1 MKPDFDVV
9 TNPGQYLNRVN
20 SKGDTTSPVL
30 IRSAQG
36 KAAFDY
42 YIEPYYGDNFEYGS
56 NGFFYAPKNL
66 DAVGEASAAM
76 EYELEYNNFGQFLTF
91 FAENTGFFG

>member
-30 IRSAQG
+30 IRSEQ
-36 KAAFDY
+36 KKVVFDY
-42 YIEPYYGDNFEYGS
+42 YIEPYYGDDFEYGS
-56 NGFFYAPKNL
+56 NGFFFAPKNI
-66 DAVGEASAAM
+66 DAVAAAIGH
-76 EYELEYNNFGQFLTF
+76 ELEYNNFGQFLTYS
-91 FAENTGFFG
+91 AENTGFFG